1 MAMQKISDTEAAD
14 EGGVRI
20 TFNQHALIYMQGTR
34 YLTFPYDR
42 QPDGEMRIYLTKMGT
57 WMENG
62 QPCESEG
69 TMNVARMR
77 ARIAEALVLLGR
89 KHSFDR

>member
-1 MAMQKISDTEAAD
+1 MAMQKISDSEAASD
-14 EGGVRI
+14 DGIRI
-20 TFNQHALIYMQGTR
+20 TYNQNALIYMQGTR
-34 YLTFPYDR
+34 YLTFPIDWR
-42 QPDGEMRIYLTKMGT
+42 PDGELRVLLTKMST

-69 TMNVARMR
+69 TMNMARMR